1 MHFSVFGER
10 AGQTDNKGDIRHER
24 QEKQAREKHAGG
36 EARGGVVLPDDFPLA
51 DRLFRADGVSHG
63 GVGVLQLHQLEHVPG
78 AQVGRPAEL
87 CQAAAQRHLLHL
99 PVQHVL
105 LCADLCAAEHG
116 DRPFPG
122 MAAQPQHPW
131 QALLPDA
138 VLHSH
143 AGAGGGQ
150 RADLHV
156 DPRPGRH
163 HEQAPGCAGHPGP
176 RMVL

>member
-36 EARGGVVLPDDFPLA
+36 EARGGVVLPDDFSLA
-51 DRLFRADGVSHG
+51 DRLFCADGVSDG

-78 AQVGRPAEL
+78 AQMDRPAEL
-87 CQAAAQRHLLHL
+87 CQAAEQRHLLHL

-116 DRPFPG
+116 DRPVPG
-122 MAAQPQHPW
+122 VAAQPQHPR
-131 QALLPDA
+131 QAFLPDA
-138 VLHSH
+138 VLYSH

-150 RADLHV
+150 RVDLHV
-156 DPRPGRH
+156 DSRAGWH
-163 HEQAPGCAGHPGP
+163 HEQAPGRAGFSGP
-176 RMVL
+176 RLVL